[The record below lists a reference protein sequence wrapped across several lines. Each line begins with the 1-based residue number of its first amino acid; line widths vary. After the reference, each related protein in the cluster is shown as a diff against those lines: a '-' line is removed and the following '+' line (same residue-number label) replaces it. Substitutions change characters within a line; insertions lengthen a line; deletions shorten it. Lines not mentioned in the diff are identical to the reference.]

1 MSVNLV
7 VMVVSVTT
15 LYHRIDVAVPLDGSV
30 KPVILTIIVQVNRVN
45 IKVYALTTNNRLP
58 VSVVHNGLEKHATDM
73 IIVLILLVHT
83 VNVQVMKTH
92 TRVHVHMVGSGI
104 HVMKKIF
111 VRVDLVAI
119 MDTVHI

>member
-1 MSVNLV
+1 MADIVT
-7 VMVVSVTT
+7 VM
-15 LYHRIDVAVPLDGSV
+15 YHRIDVVVPPDGWV
-30 KPVILTIIVQVNRVN
+30 KLVILAIIVQVNRVKT
-45 IKVYALTTNNRLP
+45 KVYALTMYTRLP
-58 VSVVHNGLEKHATDM
+58 VSVVHSGLDKRVTDV
-73 IIVLILLVHT
+73 IIVLIPLVYT
-83 VNVQVMKTH
+83 VNVQVMNTH